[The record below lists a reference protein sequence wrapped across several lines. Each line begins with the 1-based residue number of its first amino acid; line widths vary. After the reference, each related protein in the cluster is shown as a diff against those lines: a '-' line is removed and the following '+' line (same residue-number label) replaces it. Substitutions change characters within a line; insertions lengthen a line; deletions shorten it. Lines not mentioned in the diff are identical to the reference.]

1 MIELLVLI
9 AIAYAGA
16 RGVESV
22 AATGDRRQRSKDA
35 ELTVAEVAASGPK
48 GASTGKKTP
57 GPTEPGGTF
66 SKAAPRSA
74 VAGGKVAVPLAV
86 LTETGST
93 MWKAVGEGY
102 RERWPEIRAER
113 RHKMAERAARRKV
126 EKEAAEA
133 DAKAKA
139 AAAKA
144 GPPPLFPPKPAEA
157 PIVDAEATAT
167 APDGAD
173 TGDGSADVP
182 AQPTAADKDRA
193 DAAEDRADAAERKAE
208 AARKDA
214 EAARSTAAT
223 DKVLA
228 AQKEAREAKERE
240 AEANERA
247 RTAEARAPQPTERPH
262 LTVVPTSKTGVDMA
276 SSPHTLIPE
285 IRTLDGLLN
294 ALALVRAM
302 AEMRADEAAAIAGDD
317 MALSNRLDE
326 IEAGLSADEVDDAT
340 LAQVAELR
348 ESIANQSRAAAQ
360 YSGTAK
366 DSADMAQAVAESAKK
381 SHGGIAEAIQSA
393 PIEKA
398 AQAGYYNR

>member
-35 ELTVAEVAASGPK
+35 ELTVADVAASGPK
-48 GASTGKKTP
+48 GGSTGKKTP
-57 GPTEPGGTF
+57 GPAEPGGTF

-157 PIVDAEATAT
+157 PIVDAEATA
-167 APDGAD
+167 PDGA
-173 TGDGSADVP
+173 ADVP

-223 DKVLA
+223 DQVLA
-228 AQKEAREAKERE
+228 AQKAVRDAKERE